1 MQDTPHSR
9 LGILARSSVPCRLTV
24 HSASGEMSK
33 AVKDNLHELSG
44 ETTGAPPSHTSDA
57 AAAHAHPVK
66 EEEVAYEDLADR
78 GMFLEVFGPR
88 LAKHEQDLHS
98 LPAARSEIAGPARSD
113 TSSSAACTS
122 TGSRSD
128 HGGPSTLSRELFSAS
143 SECGSASSSPRSR
156 ETLRMCGVP
165 PPTRGSEPVTQ
176 QVTNP
181 HRPSSHHEQGGAR
194 EAPVHAMQ
202 EAAFDS
208 EEGPSAVEGRV
219 KAESRDPE
227 ADADSLPKSW
237 RDFFA
242 AIFVDE
248 DEEQENIGM
257 VSPMSLGA
265 KLPSGHLF
273 GSIARMRTT
282 INTYSSALAQC
293 GWWESFKQPTI
304 KALERRLAHHEPQI
318 VGNFHSSAELGFK
331 QLQCRVRSLLR
342 LHKAIGTWNEA
353 QVYSK
358 LVDILKPLK
367 SLLRYLRNQE
377 LRLAADLA
385 VLTQIAIF
393 HHMLLVGNSSI
404 ADALMSINRF
414 A

>member
-1 MQDTPHSR
+1 M
-9 LGILARSSVPCRLTV
+9 ARR
-24 HSASGEMSK
+24 
-33 AVKDNLHELSG
+33 
-44 ETTGAPPSHTSDA
+44 
-57 AAAHAHPVK
+57 AH
-66 EEEVAYEDLADR
+66 
-78 GMFLEVFGPR
+78 
-88 LAKHEQDLHS
+88 
-98 LPAARSEIAGPARSD
+98 
-113 TSSSAACTS
+113 
-122 TGSRSD
+122 
-128 HGGPSTLSRELFSAS
+128 
-143 SECGSASSSPRSR
+143 
-156 ETLRMCGVP
+156 
-165 PPTRGSEPVTQ
+165 
-176 QVTNP
+176 
-181 HRPSSHHEQGGAR
+181 
-194 EAPVHAMQ
+194 
-202 EAAFDS
+202 
-208 EEGPSAVEGRV
+208 SAVEGRV

-227 ADADSLPKSW
+227 ADADSLPKYW

-293 GWWESFKQPTI
+293 GWWEAFKQPTI

-404 ADALMSINRF
+404 ADALKSVDVPHL
-414 A
+414 AECHST